1 MNNPDSGIERWLIE
15 GVSENQQEQDTEIW
29 DVIFDEGRQLVF
41 FQFGPYQKL
50 FIRPDKFVK
59 HFYHSLYPLAVE
71 NWPISEQ
78 IQLYDDFCR
87 IDIQIDIRFQ
97 ATLKYA
103 QRQMDKLSKI
113 NEQVK
118 ETYYQA
124 ICQLMKR
131 ELLKLQNDAWVRTG
145 LGKIERSLTVAI
157 NEMLVLENIQSQTRC
172 TIHAEFSEF
181 PDVQLGKEGIY
192 LSVLKKSFEVSDEQR
207 EEYFRQQ
214 QQQQEQI
221 QEHKQKQL
229 EQFEQDAEFE
239 RQKQAQQAEHH
250 KQMLLE
256 KEQQL
261 KNQLEIETRLHS
273 EKIQHDNY
281 LSEITLDVELK
292 SKQERENRI
301 RIAEEKLLAE
311 KLSHQAI
318 LKEQELH
325 AGIETF
331 EQDNTRWIVAKDKTH
346 RQQLEMERR
355 QQNLTLDMQAANK
368 QYEEELHMEMKEREY
383 KNKANIDVYLRREIE
398 LLELDKKRME
408 LQIAIK
414 ESREG
419 NR

>member
-1 MNNPDSGIERWLIE
+1 MNSPTNIEIERWLVE
-15 GVSENQQEQDTEIW
+15 STLENQQEQNTDIW
-29 DVIFDEGRQLVF
+29 DVIFDEGRQLVL
-41 FQFGPYQKL
+41 FQCGPYQKL
-50 FIRPDKFVK
+50 FARPDKFVK
-59 HFYHSLYPLAVE
+59 HFYHTLYSLTVE
-71 NWPISEQ
+71 DWKISEQ
-78 IQLYDDFCR
+78 IQLYDEFCS
-87 IDIQIDIRFQ
+87 IEVQIDIRFQ

-103 QRQMDKLSKI
+103 QRHIEILSEI
-113 NEQVK
+113 NDQIK
-118 ETYYQA
+118 KTYYKA
-124 ICQLMKR
+124 IYEIMSK
-131 ELLKLQNDAWVRTG
+131 ELLSLQGDSWIRTG
-145 LGKIERSLTVAI
+145 LGDIEQAITIAI
-157 NEMLVLENIQSQTRC
+157 NEMLMLENIQAQTRC
-172 TIHAEFSEF
+172 AIHAEFSEF

-214 QQQQEQI
+214 QQQQQQI

-229 EQFEQDAEFE
+229 EQFAQEAEFE
-239 RQKQAQQAEHH
+239 RQKQAQKAEHQM
-250 KQMLLE
+250 QMLLE

-261 KNQLEIETRLHS
+261 KDQLEIETRLHS

-292 SKQERENRI
+292 SNQEREKRI
-301 RIAEEKLLAE
+301 RVAEEQLLAE

-318 LKEQELH
+318 LKEQELQ
-325 AGIETF
+325 ANIDTF

-355 QQNLTLDMQAANK
+355 QQNITLEMQANNK
-368 QYEEELHMEMKEREY
+368 QHEEELQLEMKEREY

-414 ESREG
+414 ESRTG
-419 NR
+419 N